1 MALTYR
7 QTKGSALT
15 IQELDAN
22 FAYFTGSQS
31 ISGSTIISGSLTVDG
46 PLYVTGSSVIFDTD
60 NGAYIQF
67 QVSGTADFSR
77 DVIVRDDLFVYDDS
91 NLRGDTNVGYDSGSD
106 SNLTFGYSLQV
117 TQSATNNSGSAIFK
131 GGVTIESLPTAEP
144 TVTGS
149 LWISGSGGGSAS
161 GSGYL
166 MIFNP

>member
-22 FAYFTGSQS
+22 FAFFTGSQS
-31 ISGSTIISGSLTVDG
+31 ISGSTTISGSLTVDG

-77 DVIVRDDLFVYDDS
+77 DVIVRDDLFVFDDFIA
-91 NLRGDTNVGYDSGSD
+91 SGSD
-106 SNLTFGYSLQV
+106 NQIGNAAGNALLQ
-117 TQSATNNSGSAIFK
+117 
-131 GGVTIESLPTAEP
+131 
-144 TVTGS
+144 VTGS
-149 LWISGSGGGSAS
+149 LSTSGSVIFTVLPTTEPTTTGAIWISGSSLNHPN
-161 GSGYL
+161 SGYL
-166 MIFNP
+166 MIKKA

>member
-31 ISGSTIISGSLTVDG
+31 ISGSTVISGSLTVDG

-67 QVSGTADFSR
+67 QVSGSADFSR
-77 DVIVRDDLFVYDDS
+77 DIIVRDDLFVYDDT
-91 NLRGDTNVGYDSGSD
+91 NLRKDVNVGFRGDNPG
-106 SNLTFGYSLQV
+106 FGYSLAV
-117 TQSATNNSGSAIFK
+117 TQSTNTSGSARFI
-131 GGVTIESLPTAEP
+131 GGITMETLPTAEP
-144 TVTGS
+144 TTTGA
-149 LWISGSGGGSAS
+149 LWISGSSLNHPN
-161 GSGYL
+161 SGYL
-166 MIFNP
+166 MIKKA

>member
-60 NGAYIQF
+60 NGVYNSF
-67 QVSGTADFSR
+67 QVTGSADFSR
-77 DVIVRDDLFVYDDS
+77 DVTVRDDLTVYDDA
-91 NLRGDTNVGYDSGSD
+91 NLKGTDINMGYGEAAPG
-106 SNLTFGYSLQV
+106 FGYTLSV
-117 TQSATNNSGSAIFK
+117 TQSNNESGSAKFI
-131 GGVTIESLPTAEP
+131 GGITMETLPTTEP
-144 TVTGS
+144 NVTGS
-149 LWISGSGGGSAS
+149 LWVSGSGGGSAS

>member
-31 ISGSTIISGSLTVDG
+31 ISGSIIISGSLTVDG

-131 GGVTIESLPTAEP
+131 GGVTIESLPTTEP

-149 LWISGSGGGSAS
+149 LWISGSSLNHPS
-161 GSGYL
+161 SSYL
-166 MIFNP
+166 MVFNP

>member
-31 ISGSTIISGSLTVDG
+31 ISGSTVISGSLTVDG

-77 DVIVRDDLFVYDDS
+77 DIIVRDDLFVYDDT
-91 NLRGDTNVGYDSGSD
+91 NLRKDVNVGFRGDNPG
-106 SNLTFGYSLQV
+106 FGYSLAV
-117 TQSATNNSGSAIFK
+117 TQSTNTSGSAKFI
-131 GGVTIESLPTAEP
+131 GGITMETLPTAEP
-144 TVTGS
+144 TTTGA
-149 LWISGSGGGSAS
+149 LWLSGSAGSNS
-161 GSGYL
+161 KIL
-166 MIFNP
+166 CVRD